1 MMIMFAAVILD
12 PTSIAAWIVIGFVS
26 GWLAAN
32 LLEAPSYGIG
42 GDLMLGSIG
51 GLVGG
56 FLFGI
61 FAGSDPNYWWS
72 LAVALLGACVLIG
85 GARAVAAARN
95 A

>member
-1 MMIMFAAVILD
+1 MMIMSAAVILD
-12 PTSIAAWIVIGFVS
+12 PTSIAAWIVIGLVS

-56 FLFGI
+56 FLFGV

-85 GARAVAAARN
+85 IARAVAGARN